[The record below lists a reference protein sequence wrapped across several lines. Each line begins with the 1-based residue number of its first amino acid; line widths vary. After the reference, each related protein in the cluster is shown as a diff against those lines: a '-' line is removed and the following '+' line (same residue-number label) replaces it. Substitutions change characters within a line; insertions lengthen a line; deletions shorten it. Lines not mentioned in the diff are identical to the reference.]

1 MFHRAKISAA
11 LLGVALLG
19 VAACGGDNSSSS
31 GSSSSVTIGSANF
44 PENILLMQIYGQ
56 ALAAKGIN
64 VSYKPGVGTREIV
77 FPALQKGDLTLTPE
91 YTNSLLTYLLKQK
104 NQTPSAK
111 NVQEQVDALKQN
123 LPGNLTVLT
132 PSAAEDKDVIVCNK
146 TTEDKYGFKTLTDLS
161 AKSSEIVLGGPPEF
175 QTRGG
180 LGLQGL
186 QTSYGAKFK
195 EFKPLDTAGPVTVAA
210 LKDNTV
216 NCANLFST
224 DPSISAN
231 TFTSLTDDKTI
242 VPNEAVLPLIAK
254 ASADNK
260 TISDALNAVSA
271 KLDTPGLE
279 QLVAKVV
286 TDKADPAQVAKDW
299 LAQNGFTK

>member
-1 MFHRAKISAA
+1 MFHRVKISAA
-11 LLGVALLG
+11 VLGVALVAL
-19 VAACGGDNSSSS
+19 AACGGDNSGGS
-31 GSSSSVTIGSANF
+31 SSSSVTVGSANF
-44 PENILLMQIYGQ
+44 PENILLMQLYGQ
-56 ALAAKGIN
+56 ALASKGIN
-64 VSYKPGVGTREIV
+64 VSYKPGVGTREIL
-77 FPALQKGDLTLTPE
+77 FPAIQKGDITISPE
-91 YTNSLLTYLLKQK
+91 YTNALLTYVLKQK

-123 LPGNLTVLT
+123 LPSNLSVLT
-132 PSAAEDKDVIVCNK
+132 PAAAEDKDVIVCNK
-146 TTEDKYGFKTLTDLS
+146 PTEDKYGFKTLSDLA
-161 AKSSEIVLGGPPEF
+161 AKSGEIVLGGPPEF

-195 EFKPLDTAGPVTVAA
+195 EFKPLDTAGPITVAA

-224 DPSISAN
+224 DPSITASG
-231 TFTSLTDDKTI
+231 FTSLTDDKNI
-242 VPNEAVLPLIAK
+242 VPNEAVVPLIAK
-254 ASADNK
+254 ASANNK
-260 TISDALNAVSA
+260 TIADALNAVSA

-299 LAQNGFTK
+299 LSQNGLAK

>member
-1 MFHRAKISAA
+1 VSHRAKISAA

-19 VAACGGDNSSSS
+19 VAACGSDNSSSS
-31 GSSSSVTIGSANF
+31 SSSSSVTLGSANF

-56 ALAAKGIN
+56 ALAAKG
-64 VSYKPGVGTREIV
+64 VKVGYKPGVGTREIV
-77 FPALQKGDLTLTPE
+77 FPAIQKGDLTLTPE
-91 YTNSLLTYLLKQK
+91 YTNSLLTYVLKQK
-104 NQTPSAK
+104 NQTPSAT
-111 NVQEQVDALKQN
+111 NVQQQVDALKQN
-123 LPGNLTVLT
+123 LPSNLTVLT
-132 PSAAEDKDVIVCNK
+132 PSSAEDKDVIVCNK
-146 TTEDKYGFKTLTDLS
+146 ATSDKYGFKTLSDLA

-195 EFKPLDTAGPVTVAA
+195 EFKPLDEAGPVTVAA

-216 NCANLFST
+216 NCADIFST

-231 TFTSLTDDKTI
+231 NFTSLTDDKNI

-271 KLDTPGLE
+271 KLDTAGLE

-299 LAQNGFTK
+299 LTQNGLAK